1 MGWLKNLRVSYKVVC
16 LIIVAVLSLGFVGWT
31 GVSYLNGV
39 QTAMNDMAN
48 RHMKAVQLLGDCSIT
63 VRAMQARILET
74 AGVEDRAQIEKNK
87 KDIHDY
93 MDVYEKDWQEYQS
106 LGMHADKEDEV
117 AAHWQA
123 FKTQT
128 DRMLDLCLAGD
139 QKGALDIYNHDGI
152 MAIIAWDDTM
162 RPMREGIQQ
171 EAATLNEENSES
183 VANAV
188 KGMLVETLIALVVL
202 GLLAW
207 AITQSIVKPLGK
219 MMADCKRLGDGDFRD
234 EGVHTDEERADEFG
248 AMAREIADMRTHLGK
263 MFQKTSDSAEH
274 IAAASEELTA
284 SSQQSAQASNQVAQS
299 VQQASNAVVNQQ
311 KGIDVS
317 TESVGNVSETVQK
330 LQGEADKVAEHA
342 AAAFEQAE
350 AGGTAIA
357 ASVEQ
362 IKSVESTVGES
373 TAIVDQLGARS
384 QEIGQI
390 VETISGIAE
399 QTNRLALNAAIEA
412 ARAGEQGRG
421 FSVVADEVRKLA
433 EESAEAAQQIET
445 LIQGI
450 QKDTSRAVTSMQAGS
465 TAVAEG
471 AKSVEGLRET
481 FRGIQGY
488 VNNVS
493 QEVQQM
499 AQAMKEAADAANGI
513 SGSIQEIDAQG
524 ATVASEM
531 ENVSAA
537 TEEQSASASEIASAS
552 DSLAKLAQDLQG
564 TLQKFQF

>member
-284 SSQQSAQASNQVAQS
+284 SSQQSAQASRRKRAARPSRLPSSRSRASNRRSVNQRPSLTSSARVRRKSGRLSRPFPASRSRRICSRSTRPSRQHA
-299 VQQASNAVVNQQ
+299 QASR
-311 KGIDVS
+311 D
-317 TESVGNVSETVQK
+317 
-330 LQGEADKVAEHA
+330 
-342 AAAFEQAE
+342 AAFPSLP
-350 AGGTAIA
+350 TRC
-357 ASVEQ
+357 ASLPRNRPRLL
-362 IKSVESTVGES
+362 S
-373 TAIVDQLGARS
+373 RS
-384 QEIGQI
+384 
-390 VETISGIAE
+390 
-399 QTNRLALNAAIEA
+399 R
-412 ARAGEQGRG
+412 R
-421 FSVVADEVRKLA
+421 
-433 EESAEAAQQIET
+433 
-445 LIQGI
+445 
-450 QKDTSRAVTSMQAGS
+450 
-465 TAVAEG
+465 
-471 AKSVEGLRET
+471 
-481 FRGIQGY
+481 
-488 VNNVS
+488 
-493 QEVQQM
+493 
-499 AQAMKEAADAANGI
+499 
-513 SGSIQEIDAQG
+513 
-524 ATVASEM
+524 
-531 ENVSAA
+531 
-537 TEEQSASASEIASAS
+537 
-552 DSLAKLAQDLQG
+552 
-564 TLQKFQF
+564 

>member
-1 MGWLKNLRVSYKVVC
+1 MDWLKNLRVSYKVVC
-16 LIIVAVLSLGFVGWT
+16 LIIVALLSLGFVGWT

-93 MDVYEKDWQEYQS
+93 MDVYEKDWQEYQA
-106 LGMHADKEDEV
+106 LGMHAEKEDEV
-117 AAHWQA
+117 ASHWQA

-128 DRMLDLCLAGD
+128 DKMLDLCLAGN

-171 EAATLNEENSES
+171 EAANLNEANSES
-183 VANAV
+183 VASAV
-188 KGMLVETLIALVVL
+188 KGMLLTAFVALVVL

-207 AITQSIVKPLGK
+207 AVTQSIVKPLGK

-248 AMAREIADMRTHLGK
+248 AMAREIADMRTHLGQ
-263 MFQKTSDSAEH
+263 MFQKTSASAEH

-284 SSQQSAQASNQVAQS
+284 SSQQSAQASTQVAQS
-299 VQQASNAVVNQQ
+299 VQQASDAVV
-311 KGIDVS
+311 IDVS
-317 TESVGNVSETVQK
+317 TQSVGHVSETVQK
-330 LQGEADKVAEHA
+330 LQGEADRVAEHA

-362 IKSVESTVGES
+362 IKSVEATVGES

-399 QTNRLALNAAIEA
+399 QTNLLALNAAIEA

-433 EESAEAAQQIET
+433 EESARAAQQIET

-450 QKDTSRAVTSMQAGS
+450 QQDTSRAVASMQAGS
-465 TAVAEG
+465 MAVAEG

-488 VNNVS
+488 VDNVS
-493 QEVQQM
+493 QEVRQM
-499 AQAMKEAADAANGI
+499 AQAMRDAADAANGI

-537 TEEQSASASEIASAS
+537 TEEQSAGAS

-564 TLQKFQF
+564 TLQKFRF

>member
-16 LIIVAVLSLGFVGWT
+16 LIIVAILSLVFVGWT
-31 GVSYLNGV
+31 GVSYLHSV

-93 MDVYEKDWQEYQS
+93 MDVYEKDWQEYQA
-106 LGMHADKEDEV
+106 LGMHAEKEEEV
-117 AAHWQA
+117 AGHWQA

-128 DRMLDLCLAGD
+128 DKMLDLCLAGN

-171 EAATLNEENSES
+171 EAADLNEANSES
-183 VANAV
+183 VASAV
-188 KGMLVETLIALVVL
+188 KGMLLTAFVALVVL

-207 AITQSIVKPLGK
+207 AVTQSIVKPLGK

-234 EGVHTDEERADEFG
+234 EGVHTDEER
-248 AMAREIADMRTHLGK
+248 
-263 MFQKTSDSAEH
+263 

-284 SSQQSAQASNQVAQS
+284 SSQQSAQASTQVAQS
-299 VQQASNAVVNQQ
+299 VQQASDAVVNQQ

-317 TESVGNVSETVQK
+317 TQSVGNVSETVQK

-342 AAAFEQAE
+342 AAAFEQAA
-350 AGGTAIA
+350 AGGKAIA

-362 IKSVESTVGES
+362 IKSVEATVGDS

-399 QTNRLALNAAIEA
+399 QTNLLALNAAIEA

-433 EESAEAAQQIET
+433 EESAEAA
-445 LIQGI
+445 
-450 QKDTSRAVTSMQAGS
+450 
-465 TAVAEG
+465 
-471 AKSVEGLRET
+471 KSVEGLRET
-481 FRGIQGY
+481 FQGIQGY
-488 VNNVS
+488 VNSVS
-493 QEVQQM
+493 QEVRQM
-499 AQAMKEAADAANGI
+499 AQAMRDAADAANGI

-537 TEEQSASASEIASAS
+537 TEEQSASASEIAGAS

-564 TLQKFQF
+564 TLQKFRF